1 MGRPKG
7 SKTETKETNEEIAE
21 RIKKSGALSPA
32 LCAALDEVTAQ
43 YSALSVELK
52 KTAKQFKALTKL

>member
-7 SKTETKETNEEIAE
+7 SKTETKETNEVIAE
-21 RIKKSGALSPA
+21 RIKKSGALSPTMS
-32 LCAALDEVTAQ
+32 AALDEVTAQ

-52 KTAKQFKALTKL
+52 